1 MALTLDNIFDRNQ
14 ALNILTKIEFK
25 RRLPNDTYESTWKT
39 IQQLTVFPILTSDA
53 ITSLRYSIPSD
64 NYTFGAVKVPD
75 CKLKLWSKNG
85 EFGNENNSGSVFFG
99 FVRHRSQVRI
109 SQGYKDGKTG
119 TEIYQEVYRGFI
131 NEKSK
136 NTKVDKDN
144 LHELLQV
151 EDMLMYLL
159 KEYTYSQFTLTE
171 LELNDF
177 VYELMNDSVFTDFL
191 TVSPSNID
199 AGFNIEHIY
208 QSYVEDS
215 ETKYAWE
222 GQTQIL
228 TVLQQLS
235 TGHSI
240 FYQREGVF
248 YYKSI
253 QATAS
258 TIKTFDKTKI
268 IKFESA
274 ADGKNKVFEKLFWAN
289 SSLKWE
295 SPVNDYN
302 ASRTFDIKAIRDTAD
317 IEGILANIG
326 TRTGSAKP
334 SYTLEIPIYPN
345 LYILD
350 KIQVEAGRYFPNG
363 AFILDVSVLDVDI
376 LTNPEGAVGVDDFSF
391 WKIND
396 VAHNYNNCTTRMLV
410 EQTTDV

>member
-1 MALTLDNIFDRNQ
+1 M
-14 ALNILTKIEFK
+14 TKI
-25 RRLPNDTYESTWKT
+25 
-39 IQQLTVFPILTSDA
+39 IL
-53 ITSLRYSIPSD
+53 
-64 NYTFGAVKVPD
+64 
-75 CKLKLWSKNG
+75 
-85 EFGNENNSGSVFFG
+85 EE
-99 FVRHRSQVRI
+99 
-109 SQGYKDGKTG
+109 
-119 TEIYQEVYRGFI
+119 
-131 NEKSK
+131 
-136 NTKVDKDN
+136 
-144 LHELLQV
+144 
-151 EDMLMYLL
+151 
-159 KEYTYSQFTLTE
+159 
-171 LELNDF
+171 F
-177 VYELMNDSVFTDFL
+177 VYELMNNSVFTDFL
-191 TVSPSNID
+191 TVSTGNID
-199 AGFNIEHIY
+199 AGFDIQHVY
-208 QSYVEDS
+208 QTYSGEDS
-215 ETKYAWE
+215 WE

-253 QATAS
+253 EATAA

-274 ADGKNKVFEKLFWAN
+274 TDGKNKVFERLYWTDSA
-289 SSLKWE
+289 LKWE

-302 ASRTFDIKAIRDTAD
+302 VSRTFDIKAIRDTAD

-326 TRTGSAKP
+326 TRTGSAKQ

-350 KIQVEAGRYFPNG
+350 KIQVEAGKYFPGG

-396 VAHNYNNCTTRMLV
+396 ITHNYNSCTTRMLV